1 MQYRV
6 LGLAGA
12 VAAGIGL
19 WRFTG
24 GDWLSGAL
32 CALVVAAAAAVYIAG
47 QRRLKGSKGRDRGRR
62 Y

>member
-1 MQYRV
+1 V
-6 LGLAGA
+6 LGLVGA

-24 GDWLSGAL
+24 GDWLSGVV
-32 CALVVAAAAAVYIAG
+32 CALVVAVVAVVYVAG
-47 QRRLKGSKGRDRGRR
+47 QRRLKGRGGARR

>member
-1 MQYRV
+1 V

-24 GDWLSGAL
+24 GDWLSGIV
-32 CALVVAAAAAVYIAG
+32 CALVVALVAAVYVVG
-47 QRRLKGSKGRDRGRR
+47 QRRLKGRGGGRR